1 MKKLLILVM
10 LPFSLCVH
18 AQIDSTKALID
29 TSQIKF
35 IEPPDSTGFGTP
47 GGHLVSQEIGPA
59 GGIIVSDDGR
69 VELIFPADALT
80 ANTTISIQPITN
92 LAPNGAGKAYKCE
105 PSGIQF
111 KKPVQ
116 FFFHYT
122 KQEAE
127 ACPADL
133 MNLASQDDTGKW
145 TFSKYENWDSTKRI
159 LKGSI
164 HHFSSVGNS
173 NGVTI
178 RPDKTMTIAE
188 GRVNINFYDRYRTIQ
203 SGPFLGNGD
212 RQSIGS
218 RYWAVNGIRDGNQNV
233 GYAGPGTL
241 TSLGAYTAPK
251 VMPKENPVTINL
263 FFEYYSE
270 ILEKDIWGVV
280 SCKILV
286 YDEYKVEVT
295 SKYTGRA
302 EMHAQL
308 FDKAWFVVRIF
319 PNSEIG
325 EPQFEFRDKQN
336 YPPGVIKEGKNGPFK
351 EKIIAVNSQGH
362 IDISSHK
369 NDKLS
374 YDYPPKAS
382 FDLNSEEVLL
392 CEVQYKARGLPAG
405 PVQPLRIQPIPEQIS
420 FIANG
425 ESQLQRLSCRE
436 IGYEV
441 NVTPHREQGKK

>member
-1 MKKLLILVM
+1 MKKILSASLLF
-10 LPFSLCVH
+10 FSLNVH
-18 AQIDSTKALID
+18 AQLDSTKLSAD

-35 IEPPDSTGFGTP
+35 IEPPDSTGFGAPDGQLT
-47 GGHLVSQEIGPA
+47 SKEIGTQ
-59 GGIIVSDDGR
+59 GGAIVSDDGR
-69 VELIFPADALT
+69 VELIFPADALA

-164 HHFSSVGNS
+164 HHFSSVGSS
-173 NGVTI
+173 NGAMI
-178 RPDKTMTIAE
+178 RPDRKMTVAE
-188 GRVNINFYDRYRTIQ
+188 GRVNINFYDRYGTI
-203 SGPFLGNGD
+203 SGPFLGNRD
-212 RQSIGS
+212 PHPMGS
-218 RYWAVNGIRDGNQNV
+218 RYWAVNRVRDGNQIV
-233 GYAGPGTL
+233 GYAGPGTS

-251 VMPKENPVTINL
+251 IMPHENPVTINL

-286 YDEYKVEVT
+286 YDEYKVEIA

-302 EMHAQL
+302 EMHSQL

-325 EPQFEFRDKQN
+325 ESKFEFREKQN
-336 YPPGVIKEGKNGPFK
+336 YPPGVIKEGKNGRFK
-351 EKIIAVNSQGH
+351 EKIISVNSQGH
-362 IDISSHK
+362 IDITSHK

-374 YDYPPKAS
+374 NNYPPKVS

-392 CEVQYKARGLPAG
+392 CEVQYSGGGVTG
-405 PVQPLRIQPIPEQIS
+405 PIQPLRIKPIPEQIS

-425 ESQLQRLSCRE
+425 ESQVQRLFCRE
-436 IGYEV
+436 IGYEL
-441 NVTPHREQGKK
+441 NITPRREEGKK

>member
-1 MKKLLILVM
+1 MKKILISSILF
-10 LPFSLCVH
+10 FSLSAH
-18 AQIDSTKALID
+18 AQSDSTKLSAD
-29 TSQIKF
+29 TSTIKF
-35 IEPPDSTGFGTP
+35 VEPPDSTGFGTP
-47 GGHLVSQEIGPA
+47 DGQLVSKEIGPV
-59 GGIIVSDDGR
+59 GGTIVSDGGR
-69 VELIFPADALT
+69 VELIFPPDALT
-80 ANTTISIQPITN
+80 ANTNISIQPITN

-105 PSGIQF
+105 PSGIRF

-116 FFFHYT
+116 FLFHYT

-133 MNLASQDDTGKW
+133 MNLASQDDKGKW
-145 TFSKYENWDSTKRI
+145 TFSKYEDWDSTKRI

-164 HHFSSVGNS
+164 HHFSSVGTS
-173 NGVTI
+173 DGAGI
-178 RPDKTMTIAE
+178 RPDKTMIVAE
-188 GRVNINFYDRYRTIQ
+188 GRVNINFYDRYKTIQ
-203 SGPFLGNGD
+203 SGPFLGNQD
-212 RQSIGS
+212 RQSVGS
-218 RYWAVNGIRDGNQNV
+218 RYWAVNGIRDGDQNV

-251 VMPKENPVTINL
+251 IMPKQNPVTINL
-263 FFEYYSE
+263 FFEYHSE

-286 YDEYKVEVT
+286 YDEYKVEIT

-302 EMHAQL
+302 EMHSQL

-325 EPQFEFRDKQN
+325 DPQFKFVDKQN

-351 EKIIAVNSQGH
+351 EHIIGVNSQGH

-374 YDYPPKAS
+374 NDYPPKVS
-382 FDLNSEEVLL
+382 FDLNSDEVVL
-392 CEVQYKARGLPAG
+392 CQVQYSARGLPPS
-405 PVQPLRIQPIPEQIS
+405 PVQPLHIQPIPERIS

-425 ESQLQRLSCRE
+425 EPQFERQSCRE

-441 NVTPHREQGKK
+441 TVKPHREEGTK